1 MQIVSYSHNL
11 VSGFCPCYPKKRKDS
26 IFFMPSFLLII
37 YCNSVFNLPENP
49 RIRKLAAISVSR
61 NNATFQDARCIS
73 STGKNTEAVSVSHIF
88 YNSGLF

>member
-1 MQIVSYSHNL
+1 
-11 VSGFCPCYPKKRKDS
+11 
-26 IFFMPSFLLII
+26 MPSFLLII

-61 NNATFQDARCIS
+61 NNATFQDAHCIS